1 MVFIDGNNFY
11 HDWKQVMGDSNPD
24 IQRFVDLTVH
34 KKENRILKRIFYYN
48 APIDRVE
55 NPLGAESQQR
65 FFTALGNI
73 PRLNK
78 VLGRL
83 ERRSIRIGSSGYTIT
98 CNHCG
103 KLVEAEV
110 HTHTEKGSDINLAI
124 DMLIQA
130 YNDNYDIAL
139 LVSRDSDFVRAIQ
152 EVRRHG
158 QDVELVVLA
167 GLGSREL
174 REAAD
179 DQIILGREECLNC
192 AVDPARRY
200 AGTESQHV
208 LEPHDALD

>member
-24 IQRFVDLTVH
+24 IQRFVDLAVG
-34 KKENRILKRIFYYN
+34 KKDGRTLKRIFYYN
-48 APIDRVE
+48 APIDRIE
-55 NPLGAESQQR
+55 NPSGAENQQR

-83 ERRSIRIGSSGYTIT
+83 ERRSIRIGASGYNVV

-103 KLVEAEV
+103 KLVEGEV

-130 YNDNYDIAL
+130 YSGNFDVAL
-139 LVSRDSDFVRAIQ
+139 LVSRDSDFIRAIE

-158 QDVELVVLA
+158 EDVEVVVLP

-179 DQIILGREECLNC
+179 DQIALSREECQSC
-192 AVDPARRY
+192 EVDPLRRFGGPETRRLETNEAAR
-200 AGTESQHV
+200 
-208 LEPHDALD
+208 